1 MPESVLIQYEN
12 GRMTLNLPLFF
23 KDCLWG
29 EARKVFKLLR
39 DCPHFNKPAFETFD
53 LFFRAWDQEL
63 TKQLDCNTQ
72 ELKEAEQA
80 VKEAKRQIA
89 SFGSMVTQ
97 KMKADLQDAQ
107 KTAKKAALKV
117 KRTKSALER
126 CGKLK
131 TDYNKILR

>member
-23 KDCLWG
+23 KDCLLG

-63 TKQLDCNTQ
+63 TKQLEHDTQ
-72 ELKEAEQA
+72 EM
-80 VKEAKRQIA
+80 KEAKQTMRAAERQVA
-89 SFGSMVTQ
+89 VFGTMVT
-97 KMKADLQDAQ
+97 KEMKTKLQEAQ

-126 CGKLK
+126 CGKIK
-131 TDYNKILR
+131 NAYTTQF

>member
-23 KDCLWG
+23 KDCLLG
-29 EARKVFKLLR
+29 DARKVFKLLR
-39 DCPHFNKPAFETFD
+39 ECPRLNKPAFETLD

-63 TKQLDCNTQ
+63 TQQLECDTQ
-72 ELKEAEQA
+72 ELKDAEQA

-89 SFGSMVTQ
+89 SFGTMVT
-97 KMKADLQDAQ
+97 KEMKDNLQEVQ

-126 CGKLK
+126 CGKIK
-131 TDYNKILR
+131 NAYNTILR